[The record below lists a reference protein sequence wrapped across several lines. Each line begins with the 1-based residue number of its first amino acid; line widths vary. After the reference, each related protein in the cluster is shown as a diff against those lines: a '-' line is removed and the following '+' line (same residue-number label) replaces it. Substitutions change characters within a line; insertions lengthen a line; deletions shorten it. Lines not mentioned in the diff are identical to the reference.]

1 VATDLTGDP
10 YLEALA
16 DLYGAAI
23 AASRVVAAEQRCTHK
38 GRRLDAGFAYQA
50 IGHSYRAAWEAIE
63 SRMREHPQPV
73 QFVHDGWR
81 WTIPSA
87 GRGLIC
93 VPVYIKKEV
102 TA

>member
-1 VATDLTGDP
+1 MATDLTGDP

-23 AASRVVAAEQRCTHK
+23 AASRAVVAEQRCTHK
-38 GRRLDAGFAYQA
+38 GRRRGANMAFRAVSDAYQ
-50 IGHSYRAAWEAIE
+50 GAWEAIE
-63 SRMREHPQPV
+63 THLREHPQPV
-73 QFVHDGWR
+73 QFTHDGWR

-87 GRGLIC
+87 GRGMIC
-93 VPVYIKKEV
+93 VPVHIKEEV